1 MKKIFLSVFIE
12 KIIRSLLL
20 LIGSFIFIYAVV
32 SQKALLYVHIR
43 HIGIII
49 FSAIVFFIIGILTM
63 RDAFY
68 FPYHTHS
75 KRKSPLYLIIFLL
88 PILFALL
95 IPYKALTSDSL
106 AFNGDIFLFQK
117 PQFYKKSHPLL
128 KRLQNNFFSNPHF
141 QNKLNI

>member
-88 PILFALL
+88 PIFFYFKSKKKRPVIISILDRAGFWNWKTALWL
-95 IPYKALTSDSL
+95 WMMKPSDAGCL
-106 AFNGDIFLFQK
+106 
-117 PQFYKKSHPLL
+117 
-128 KRLQNNFFSNPHF
+128 NF
-141 QNKLNI
+141 I